1 MKLLPNCREVRERL
15 TDYRRG
21 RPDPAGAGRRLAAPA
36 GLHGLRAPSTGG
48 LLALPWL
55 AKTLLGPEGP
65 PPPEAAD
72 ALQAALR
79 RLGGHRHS

>member
-1 MKLLPNCREVRERL
+1 MRLLPNCREVRERL
-15 TDYRRG
+15 TDYAEGALTRRE
-21 RPDPAGAGRRLAAPA
+21 RAGVW
-36 GLHGLRAPSTGG
+36 LHLLVCTACDAFYRG

-55 AKTLLGPEGP
+55 GKNLLGPEGP